1 MSGLQFLF
9 REQEIIHETNT
20 SYVQQQNS
28 HTKQSN
34 YILLEKIYLM

>member
-1 MSGLQFLF
+1 MSELQFLF

-34 YILLEKIYLM
+34 CILLEKIYLM